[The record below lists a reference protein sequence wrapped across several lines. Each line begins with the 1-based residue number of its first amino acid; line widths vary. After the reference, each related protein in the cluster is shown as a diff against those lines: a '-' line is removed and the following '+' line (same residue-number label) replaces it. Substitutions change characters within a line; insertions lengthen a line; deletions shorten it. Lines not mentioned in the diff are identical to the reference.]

1 MCIQK
6 RLEEIEKEIEAKL
19 KVKTLLKT
27 TQPLLASIS
36 SLCADY
42 QELAPEELPF
52 LMEEIWYAAQVDK
65 SVAAVT
71 AIAATGDEKA
81 QNFALD
87 AMAQAITQRAS
98 VAFSAMEATA
108 EPEAVQQQNFAPEP
122 EYEPEECTDTIQEI
136 LGSRGFYEPDIN
148 LAEIYDPKDK
158 QASYD
163 GWDIYCHVHD
173 NGLAMSIGLGN
184 EKLNQFWDVGTE
196 YLHEHDPNFPE
207 SLSEKQPI
215 LAWVRGVI
223 DLLPTVSVLEAP
235 EVPGQLALEFPN
247 TSLQKLL
254 AEKKNSEFIF
264 EPSEL
269 TLTEFGVP
277 VLVVISSTQTLE
289 TLPDDEKAQFEIAIF
304 RGNKQGDREKATYC
318 IDASTFLYQ
327 WGRHGTEAIRSI
339 AKAQVIRFGK
349 ELAENGVNAW
359 WRNSNAEAPNLIEKF
374 SITNLPLPHQEMRA
388 RVMPAT
394 GDRPP
399 FLGKFAGATFTFYR
413 GTEELF
419 TTSQTAEQIAR
430 GENNPELIAVSLAI
444 GWLRRQ
450 ELKNVSP
457 AGTTHTEPR
466 AKDDFTELV
475 YLRDDIA
482 YLKRKDSGE
491 ILTAYLGFSN
501 KTSDGNRAPTMAKSR
516 ATKWQEHLVGVYQL
530 ACSGPRECQRI
541 ESKNPKQPFKYE
553 LKLTKPPMGQLQG
566 LATENFG
573 LYPNEI
579 EVEQKH
585 EGSEARSELLTPP
598 PNSELAN
605 FEFVKIP
612 DFDLIN
618 PEYQVLY
625 QGVELTNIWNSLR
638 AKAGHGQ
645 QAERLWR
652 HKLLK
657 PGEEIELKDR
667 EAAALHAL
675 QRTRGLA

>member
-19 KVKTLLKT
+19 KVKTLLEK

-42 QELAPEELPF
+42 RELAREELPF
-52 LMEEIWYAAQVDK
+52 LMEEILQAAKIDK

-71 AIAATGDEKA
+71 AIAATGNEKA

-87 AMAQAITQRAS
+87 AMAQAIEQRAS

-108 EPEAVQQQNFAPEP
+108 EPEEVEVQQQNSAPEP
-122 EYEPEECTDTIQEI
+122 EYEPEECTDTIQGI

-148 LAEIYDPKDK
+148 LAEVYDPEDK

-173 NGLAMSIGLGN
+173 NGLVMSIGLGN

-196 YLHEHDPNFPE
+196 YLQEHDPSFPE

-215 LAWVRGVI
+215 LAWVQGVI

-235 EVPGQLALEFPN
+235 EV
-247 TSLQKLL
+247 T
-254 AEKKNSEFIF
+254 
-264 EPSEL
+264 
-269 TLTEFGVP
+269 
-277 VLVVISSTQTLE
+277 
-289 TLPDDEKAQFEIAIF
+289 
-304 RGNKQGDREKATYC
+304 
-318 IDASTFLYQ
+318 
-327 WGRHGTEAIRSI
+327 
-339 AKAQVIRFGK
+339 
-349 ELAENGVNAW
+349 
-359 WRNSNAEAPNLIEKF
+359 EAPNLIEKF

-388 RVMPAT
+388 RVMPAV
-394 GDRPP
+394 GD
-399 FLGKFAGATFTFYR
+399 GKFAGATFTFYR

-419 TTSQTAEQIAR
+419 STSESAENIAR
-430 GENNPELIAVSLAI
+430 GENNPELIAVSLAAD
-444 GWLRRQ
+444 WLRRQ

-457 AGTTHTEPR
+457 AGTTHTEPP
-466 AKDDFTELV
+466 AKKDDFTELV
-475 YLRDDIA
+475 YLREDLA
-482 YLKRKDSGE
+482 YLKRKDTGE

-501 KTSDGNRAPTMAKSR
+501 KTPDGDRAPTMAKSR
-516 ATKWQEHLVGVYQL
+516 ATQWQEHLVGVYQL
-530 ACSGPRECQRI
+530 ACSGPRECQRM

-553 LKLTKPPMGQLQG
+553 LKLTKPSMGQLQK

-573 LYPNEI
+573 LYPNKI
-579 EVEQKH
+579 EVEQKQ
-585 EGSEARSELLTPP
+585 SEARSELLTPP
-598 PNSELAN
+598 QNSELAN

-638 AKAGHGQ
+638 AKTGLGQ